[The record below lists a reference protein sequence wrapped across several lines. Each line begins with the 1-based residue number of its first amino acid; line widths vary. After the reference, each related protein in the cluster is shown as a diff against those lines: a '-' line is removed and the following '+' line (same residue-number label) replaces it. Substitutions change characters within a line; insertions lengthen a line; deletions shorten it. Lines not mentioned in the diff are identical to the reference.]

1 MTTAVILG
9 GNSGM
14 GKATAIAL
22 ASIGYRVII
31 HGKDAEKTK
40 LAAEEIRA
48 RSGNGNV
55 EFIAADISVISGMR
69 ELALAIQART
79 TEIHAFVLS
88 AGVILPTHVI
98 TADGLEAG
106 FAIQYLSR
114 FTLTELLK
122 QELKNGK
129 ARIVHVGAPV
139 MRNAKIFFDDLAL
152 RNNFSMMRAL
162 GQEMF
167 ANHLFVQEYARRNPS
182 NETVMNILHVGIART
197 GILRNS
203 NFLFRLVVNLIGK
216 SPEAAASNIVYLA
229 SDPKVN
235 FSGYFLPKPGKPE
248 VKEKIQYDAKMAERL
263 WNTSMDLIKTK

>member
-22 ASIGYRVII
+22 ASVGYRVII
-31 HGKDAEKTK
+31 HGKNPEKTK
-40 LAAEEIRA
+40 IAAEEIRS

-55 EFIAADISVISGMR
+55 EFIAADISVLKGMK
-69 ELALAIQART
+69 ELAVAIRAKT

-88 AGVILPTHVI
+88 TGVILPRHVI
-98 TADGLEAG
+98 TADGMEAG

-129 ARIVHVGAPV
+129 AHIVHVGAPV
-139 MRNAKIFFDDLAL
+139 MKNAQIFFDDLAL
-152 RNNFSMMRAL
+152 KNNFSMMRAL

-197 GILRNS
+197 DILRNT
-203 NFLFRLVVNLIGK
+203 NFFLRIMGNLIGK

-229 SDPKVN
+229 SDPAVA
-235 FSGYFLPKPGKPE
+235 FSGYFLPKPGRPN
-248 VKEKIQYDAKMAERL
+248 EKQKIGYDSSMAERL
-263 WNTSMDLIKTK
+263 WNTSMELIKAI

>member
-152 RNNFSMMRAL
+152 RNNFSMM
-162 GQEMF
+162 
-167 ANHLFVQEYARRNPS
+167 
-182 NETVMNILHVGIART
+182 NILHVGIART